1 MEQVEACL
9 PAAPKRAKK
18 KAVELRSPTPRMQAY
33 WEATHEAKRR
43 GLSLRAI
50 TRELGISRSTVMR
63 YVKLDKPP
71 VYGEGSLEEKKEQ
84 RLTESLVSSP

>member
-1 MEQVEACL
+1 
-9 PAAPKRAKK
+9 
-18 KAVELRSPTPRMQAY
+18 MQAY
-33 WEATHEAKRR
+33 WDATQAAKRR

-50 TRELGISRSTVMR
+50 ARELEIPRSTVVR

-71 VYGEGSLEEKKEQ
+71 VYGEGSREEQAKER